1 MDLQSITLI
10 LITILL
16 FILSVSIFAKQQR
29 SFASGVFALSVLLA
43 GIWSLTSVV
52 NHLSDSVEV
61 VTLFTRLSYLTA
73 LVTILL
79 LLIFSELFL
88 EKHKLHKIRIATYIA
103 LTAILSIFIVF
114 TSTIVEKATIRTS
127 DVNESAQFGN
137 LFFIYAILVLGFLGA
152 MFSNFFKSLRE
163 TVGVY
168 RNQIKYI
175 LIGTVFS
182 IAAALLV
189 AVIFPLIGVNNLGYL
204 APFASTIAML
214 FIYYSIFRYRF
225 LDIRLFVSYALEM
238 LFLIVCA
245 YTFFYGIVFVDELLF
260 GSVYAQN
267 AIIAGLGFS
276 ILFIFSMKAISTWV
290 RNKFIIPNFSYE
302 GLSIELNKIIGTTL
316 DRFEISKLFAEY
328 ISNKLGVEYIFIV
341 YSLKSEVQ
349 NEKYEV
355 LYDASNQENKG
366 KKITSLTVEDIS
378 SLIKD
383 ELKPII
389 TEEVST
395 MKENSNGSF
404 FKEIYARLKKQ
415 NIEVTVPITLDNK
428 SISGYIFIGNKK
440 SGDGFSAQ
448 EIKIIENLVRPFTF
462 ALQRAV
468 LYAETEQFANT
479 LQVKVED
486 ATKELR
492 KKYEEERD
500 MVGIIGHE
508 LRTPLTIAKNMLD
521 LLISKIKKMRADGK
535 VDFAY
540 IEEKTDAIQ
549 DALLREAN
557 IVETA
562 LSTSRVDN
570 DKVEITNEKVN
581 LLETIEFVIKAHE
594 SQAKLK
600 GIAIKYEEPEN
611 VPLFISDSSKVQE
624 IITNLVSNA
633 IKYTRQGFI
642 EISLKNDD
650 KYMYISVRDT
660 GDGIPQELIPKLGQ
674 KFYRLNQYLDDKK
687 SVVRAG
693 GTGLGLYVVKGYL
706 KLMGG
711 ELTVESELSKG
722 SVFTA
727 KIPLNNDKTD
737 YKEAQKVLEDEADMF
752 AQIGLENK

>member
-1 MDLQSITLI
+1 MDLQSVILI

-16 FILSVSIFAKQQR
+16 FILSVSIFVKQQR
-29 SFASGVFALSVLLA
+29 SYASGVFALSVLLA

-52 NHLSDSVEV
+52 NHLSDSVEI

-79 LLIFSELFL
+79 LLIFSELFP
-88 EKHKLHKIRIATYIA
+88 EKHKLHKIRIPTYIA
-103 LTAILSIFIVF
+103 LTVVLSILIVF
-114 TSTIVEKATIRTS
+114 TPTIVEKATIRTS
-127 DVNESAQFGN
+127 EANESAQFGN
-137 LFFIYAILVLGFLGA
+137 LFFIYAILALGFLGA

-204 APFASTIAML
+204 APFASIIAML

-276 ILFIFSMKAISTWV
+276 VLFIFSMKAISTWV

-328 ISNKLGVEYIFIV
+328 ISAKLGVEYIFIV
-341 YSLKSEVQ
+341 YCLKSE

-355 LYDASNQENKG
+355 LYDASNLYQGGQKLA
-366 KKITSLTVEDIS
+366 TLTVEDIS
-378 SLIKD
+378 KLIKN

-389 TEEVST
+389 TEEVSI
-395 MKENSNGSF
+395 MKDNSNGSF

-500 MVGIIGHE
+500 MVGILGHE

-521 LLISKIKKMRADGK
+521 LLISKIKKMRTEGK
-535 VDFAY
+535 ADFAY

-549 DALLREAN
+549 DALLRETN

-570 DKVEITNEKVN
+570 DKVQIINEKVD
-581 LLETIEFVIKAHE
+581 LPETIEFVLKAHE

-600 GIAIKYEEPEN
+600 GIEIKYKDPEN
-611 VPLFISDSSKVQE
+611 LPVFTSDSSKVQE
-624 IITNLVSNA
+624 IVTNLVSNA
-633 IKYTRQGFI
+633 IKYTKQGYI
-642 EISLKNDD
+642 EVSLKSDE
-650 KYMYISVRDT
+650 KYMYLSVKDT
-660 GDGIPQELIPKLGQ
+660 GEGIPEELIPKLGQ
-674 KFYRLNQYLDDKK
+674 KFYRLNQYLDDKN

-706 KLMGG
+706 KPMGG
-711 ELTVESELSKG
+711 ELIVESEIGKG
-722 SVFTA
+722 STFTA
-727 KIPLNNDKTD
+727 KMPLNNDKT
-737 YKEAQKVLEDEADMF
+737 ELQSSHQSSQDEADMF
-752 AQIGLENK
+752 AQIGLEK